1 MELNFNYLIA
11 KRNHFPIYRGKIV
24 YSPKN
29 AAFDEIMRTV
39 NSTFGEL
46 SKVQDLAELWIDVIS
61 PTIRD
66 WLDGLNTTSEVDE
79 IPTDMNDQID
89 S

>member
-1 MELNFNYLIA
+1 MIS
-11 KRNHFPIYRGKIV
+11 PIKRGKII

-46 SKVQDLAELWIDVIS
+46 SKVQDLAELWIDFIS

-79 IPTDMNDQID
+79 ITLIPTDMNDQID

>member
-1 MELNFNYLIA
+1 MLS
-11 KRNHFPIYRGKIV
+11 PIKRGKII

-79 IPTDMNDQID
+79 ITLIPTDMNDQID